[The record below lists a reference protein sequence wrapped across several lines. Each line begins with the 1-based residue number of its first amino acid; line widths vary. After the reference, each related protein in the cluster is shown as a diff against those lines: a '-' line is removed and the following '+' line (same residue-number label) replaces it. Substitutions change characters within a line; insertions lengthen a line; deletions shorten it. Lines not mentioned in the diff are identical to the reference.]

1 MFLVLG
7 NSTRKLANDTTLG
20 AMDFALLQNEEN
32 VTNRRSQKYTQYSNT
47 NRYDIGKYAAEN
59 GNANAVRF
67 FQKDFPDIKES
78 SVRNFKKKYYQLL
91 SMQRKTGVDVTKSI
105 PKTNVGRPLML
116 GHFDSMIQTYIR
128 SMSNRGAVIT
138 WSIANAAAKALMRKY
153 PGIVGNID
161 IDSSSWAQS
170 LFRRMKFVKR
180 RKTSS
185 KVDIPEA
192 ARKEIEYVF
201 LYEITSRVEKYNIP
215 PSLVINLDQT
225 PLKLVQCGNNTLAK
239 KNSTNVTIA
248 GSADKRSITGTFSIT
263 LSGNFLPVQL
273 IYGGKTNQS
282 LPRYKFPDEFSL
294 SVNEKHFSN
303 TKESIKLLKEIIIPY
318 VEKERIALGLES
330 EQKALVVMD
339 VFTGQMTAEVSK
351 IFEESNILVTNVPP
365 NMTKFY
371 QPLDLTVNGS
381 AKRFMAKKFNG
392 WYSDQIT
399 EQLESGKAL
408 EDVDVKLRLSILKP
422 LHAGWVVDFYNYMT
436 SADGKKL
443 IENGWVASG
452 IADAVRLGLKE
463 LPTLDPFSDIDPI
476 IDDDSTV
483 ETNLNAICSLAP
495 DEIEGYQ
502 RRDEEDDDSDSDEWE
517 SPESPRNAFDVFEN
531 FDDEEL

>member
-20 AMDFALLQNEEN
+20 TMDFALLQNEEN
-32 VTNRRSQKYTQYSNT
+32 VTNRRKQKYTQYSNT
-47 NRYDIGKYAAEN
+47 NRYDIGKCAAEN

-91 SMQRKTGVDVTKSI
+91 SMQKKTGVDVTKSI

-138 WSIANAAAKALMRKY
+138 WSIANAAAKVLMRKY
-153 PGIVGNID
+153 PGTVGNID

-192 ARKEIEYVF
+192 ARKEIGYVF

-225 PLKLVQCGNNTLAK
+225 PLKLVQYGNNTLAK

-318 VEKERIALGLES
+318 LEKERIALGLES
-330 EQKALVVMD
+330 EQKALVVMN

-371 QPLDLTVNGS
+371 QPLDLTFNES
-381 AKRFMAKKFNG
+381 AKRQN
-392 WYSDQIT
+392 QIT

-502 RRDEEDDDSDSDEWE
+502 RRNDDSDSDE
-517 SPESPRNAFDVFEN
+517 
-531 FDDEEL
+531 